1 MRHEMVWE
9 PGEQILQQELWWGSL
24 LTARPV
30 TVVEDRPDQLALYTH
45 LGARY
50 QSASVF
56 RGNRYDLPV
65 EERAR
70 LIMGDL
76 EQFEERVSSNHHVL
90 NLIVPGSWHSVR
102 LHWTSEWE
110 LEFWYV
116 NLQAPIQRTN
126 HGILDQDYIL
136 DILIKPDMS
145 WSLKDADEFS
155 ELHRRGF
162 FTDEQF
168 LFVHAEADR
177 MINTT
182 QSKAMFRP
190 SLMVGQVGSPIPNG
204 PFRNFQ
210 TNGTFWEL
218 LCERVAE
225 NHRIGSMPA
234 HVLLKAQRLD
244 RPQRLGAAKG
254 ERGRPSGFLPS
265 QE

>member
-1 MRHEMVWE
+1 MRHEIVWE
-9 PGEQILQQELWWGSL
+9 PGEQILQQDLWWGSL

-90 NLIVPGSWHSVR
+90 NLIAPGSWHSVR

-145 WSLKDADEFS
+145 WSLKDANEFS

-177 MINTT
+177 MINAIE
-182 QSKAMFRP
+182 SNVP
-190 SLMVGQVGSPIPNG
+190 
-204 PFRNFQ
+204 PFSDGWAGWKPDPKWPVPQLPDQWNVL
-210 TNGTFWEL
+210 GTPL
-218 LCERVAE
+218 
-225 NHRIGSMPA
+225 
-234 HVLLKAQRLD
+234 
-244 RPQRLGAAKG
+244 
-254 ERGRPSGFLPS
+254 
-265 QE
+265 